1 MGKETP
7 LKLLSSEKTARP
19 LGDFNTSAWKSS
31 KVEEILKKVLI
42 PCFKGKIYS
51 ISHKNADIKMFL
63 TPVCI
68 RIGHLL

>member
-31 KVEEILKKVLI
+31 KVEEIKKSFNSL
-42 PCFKGKIYS
+42 F
-51 ISHKNADIKMFL
+51 
-63 TPVCI
+63 
-68 RIGHLL
+68 